1 MKASLAWLLV
11 ALSSQCCGR
20 EIVLVHMKPQMPDHV
35 SNPRPSTESTKSTV
49 VILEGTPYVG
59 FVSFMPS
66 VKSSTSS
73 TTLCTSIWQH
83 GRYGRSALR
92 FFFRNAGVK
101 QVRVTSKGAPV
112 LIYHSGAFKAM

>member
-20 EIVLVHMKPQMPDHV
+20 ETVLVHMKPQMPDHV

-92 FFFRNAGVK
+92 VFFVMPA
-101 QVRVTSKGAPV
+101 
-112 LIYHSGAFKAM
+112 